1 MQVKAH
7 LLEKNFEQ
15 RTCMSWNKCVF
26 RMKTCYQLYIY
37 LIKLADSNTVTETQS
52 QDIIC
57 LFVYIKCFLISKN
70 IFYRFLELLS
80 NLVQNALKLEFPFTL
95 CKVECRT
102 FRLNVYH
109 HSMIVA
115 YFANL

>member
-1 MQVKAH
+1 M
-7 LLEKNFEQ
+7 
-15 RTCMSWNKCVF
+15 RTG
-26 RMKTCYQLYIY
+26 YQLYIY
-37 LIKLADSNTVTETQS
+37 LIKLADSNMETLS
-52 QDIIC
+52 QGIIC
-57 LFVYIKCFLISKN
+57 LYVYIICFLISKN

-95 CKVECRT
+95 CKVECRS
-102 FRLNVYH
+102 FLLDAYH